1 MVGPIAR
8 LAEFITTRRRLIIG
22 AMLVLTL
29 LVGAGAANIE
39 QTTEMEMFNEDPPEV
54 EAQST
59 IQDHFS
65 AYDTNTTELIVVVRN
80 ESGNVLSRESLLES
94 LRYQQSLYENE
105 TVNRTLLD
113 SSATLGIENIVAS
126 QLHRRDVT
134 QERAS
139 GGSPEAL
146 PLETQITELEQASDE
161 RVRDLVRRL
170 LDPER
175 GQSRQ
180 TRMALDLLPQRY
192 EPGSTSAVSRLTVV
206 THETESLVTSVP
218 ELSDEVRVAQET
230 AATLADGTTRDE
242 YRLSGYGLLLVEEE
256 DSIRDS
262 FQLVGPFAVLFV
274 LLALAVAYRD
284 PVDLL
289 LGLVGI
295 GLVLVW
301 TFGIMGW
308 LGLDFSIMMIAMPVL
323 LIGLSIDYCIHVVM
337 RYRET
342 NVDGGSEVS
351 AQSAMADGL
360 TALGPAFGLVTLTA
374 IIGFLSI
381 QTSGVPALSAFSIAT
396 ASGIAAALLVFCGFI
411 PALKVSIEGFLR
423 SRGYDRTNRAFAT
436 SGRVR
441 AVLSRLAAFST
452 RRPAVILMLVLAV
465 SSLGVAAG
473 TQLDTQF
480 STDEYIAEDPPDVT
494 QQLPGTL
501 APANYE
507 VRETQQYLYENFQSP
522 DQRTHVLVEGNV
534 TDPETLDR
542 VAAAERD
549 ARDRSVVFAR
559 PNGEPSVRGP
569 VTAMQDVADADP
581 AFAEVFNAAD
591 TTGDGIPDENLT
603 AVYDSFFGAA
613 PDRAQRLLYR
623 ADGEYRAVQ
632 IELILDGTVAPAD
645 AATEIRAVGDV
656 ARTSNAQITVT
667 GDVIMNELIQRQLA
681 TTTVR
686 GLAVALF
693 AVFLVLVVAF
703 RLLYSSAVLGA
714 VTLVPVLVA
723 LSWILGS
730 MYLFNIPFSF
740 ATAIIGSIAIGL
752 GVDYA
757 IHMSE
762 RYRHEL
768 DERGDAARAL
778 EESVVGTGGALLG
791 SAVTTAVGFGVL
803 SFSLVP
809 VLQQFGAIIALTL
822 VFAFVASVLVLPS
835 LLVLWTRYVAR

>member
-22 AMLVLTL
+22 AMVVLTL

-39 QTTEMEMFNEDPPEV
+39 QTTEMEMFDDDPQEV

-59 IQDHFS
+59 IQNNFS
-65 AYDTNTTELIVVVRN
+65 AHDTNTTELIVVVRN

-94 LRYQQSLYENE
+94 LRYQQSLYQNE

-139 GGSPEAL
+139 GRSPKAL
-146 PLETQITELEQASDE
+146 ALETQITELEQASDE
-161 RVRDLVRRL
+161 RVRDVVRRL

-180 TRMALDLLPQRY
+180 SRIALDLLPQRY
-192 EPGSTSAVSRLTVV
+192 DPGSTSAVSRLTVV

-230 AATLADGTTRDE
+230 AATLADGTDRDE

-284 PVDLL
+284 FVDLL

-308 LGLDFSIMMIAMPVL
+308 LGIDFSIMMIAMPVL

-342 NVDGGSEVS
+342 RADGGSGVS
-351 AQSAMADGL
+351 TQSAMADGL
-360 TALGPAFGLVTLTA
+360 TALGPAFGLVTVTA

-396 ASGIAAALLVFCGFI
+396 ASGIATALLVFCGFI
-411 PALKVSIEGFLR
+411 PALKVSIERFLR

-441 AVLSRLAAFST
+441 AALSRIAAFST
-452 RRPAVILMLVLAV
+452 RRPVAILLLVLAV

-480 STDEYIAEDPPDVT
+480 SSDEYIAEDPPDVT
-494 QQLPGTL
+494 QKLPGTL
-501 APANYE
+501 APADYE
-507 VRETQQYLYENFQSP
+507 VRETQQYLYDNFQSP

-534 TDPETLDR
+534 TDPGTLNR

-569 VTAMQDVADADP
+569 VTAMRDVADADP
-581 AFAEVFNAAD
+581 AFAEVLNAAD

-603 AVYDSFFGAA
+603 AVYDSFFEAA

-632 IELILDGTVAPAD
+632 IELVVDGTVAPAE
-645 AATEIRAVGDV
+645 AASEIRAVGDV
-656 ARTSNAQITVT
+656 ASSSNAQITVT
-667 GDVIMNELIQRQLA
+667 GDVIVNELVQRQLA
-681 TTTVR
+681 TTTVE
-686 GLAVALF
+686 GLAVALL

-703 RLLYSSAVLGA
+703 RLLHSSAILGA
-714 VTLVPVLVA
+714 VTLLPVLVA

-730 MYLFNIPFSF
+730 MYLFDIPFSF